1 VPSPQTSLRHRLLRR
16 PFPSNPRPQQL
27 RRRNP
32 AHSKLLQPS
41 PPPPRPNGKLTETR
55 ITEAGFLLL
64 EDGTLFRGRISGATG
79 SSLLPA
85 VAEVVFTTN
94 MTGYQEVFTDPSYRG
109 QIVVMTAPQIGN
121 YGVNAEDPESSAP
134 QVAGVVVREL
144 SQTFSNWRATGGLGA
159 WLAAAQ
165 VPVITEVDTRRL
177 TRHLRSVGVMR
188 GVIAAGDEPD
198 ETSRAALEACPSMVG
213 LDLASRVSTRQR
225 YSWGDPRARHHI
237 VAYDYGIK
245 RNILRLFD
253 ERDCRVTVVPAATP
267 ADVVL
272 SEEPDGI
279 FLSNGPG
286 DPDAVAYAPAII
298 RALTSAGIPTFGIC
312 LGHQLLGLSFGGST
326 AKMPYGHRGGNHPVK
341 EVETGK
347 VLITSQNHG
356 FAVEGDERTVKG
368 AGALEVTH
376 VNLNDGTIEGLRH
389 RELPVF
395 GVQYH
400 PEAAPGPHDARP
412 LFQEFLS
419 ALGGSLR

>member
-1 VPSPQTSLRHRLLRR
+1 
-16 PFPSNPRPQQL
+16 
-27 RRRNP
+27 
-32 AHSKLLQPS
+32 
-41 PPPPRPNGKLTETR
+41 
-55 ITEAGFLLL
+55 
-64 EDGTLFRGRISGATG
+64 
-79 SSLLPA
+79 
-85 VAEVVFTTN
+85 

-121 YGVNAEDPESSAP
+121 YGINLEDPESSAP

-144 SQTFSNWRATGGLGA
+144 SGTYSNWRATGGLGG

-165 VPVITEVDTRRL
+165 VPILQDVDTRRL

-188 GVIAAGDEPD
+188 GVIGGGEEPD
-198 ETSRAALEACPSMVG
+198 AASRAALEACPSMEG
-213 LDLASRVSTRQR
+213 LDLASRVSTREA
-225 YSWGDPRARHHI
+225 YTWGDPQARHHI

-245 RNILRLFD
+245 RNILRLFG
-253 ERDCRVTVVPAATP
+253 ENDCRVTVVPAATSVE
-267 ADVVL
+267 AAL
-272 SEEPDGI
+272 EEDPDGI

-286 DPDAVAYAPAII
+286 DPDAVAYAPEII
-298 RALTSAGIPTFGIC
+298 RGLTSRGIPTFGIC
-312 LGHQLLGLSFGGST
+312 LGHQLLGLTFGGST

-356 FAVEGDERTVKG
+356 FAVEGDESSVKG
-368 AGALEVTH
+368 AGDLEVTH

-419 ALGGSLR
+419 ALRGAVR

>member
-1 VPSPQTSLRHRLLRR
+1 
-16 PFPSNPRPQQL
+16 
-27 RRRNP
+27 
-32 AHSKLLQPS
+32 
-41 PPPPRPNGKLTETR
+41 LTAEIR
-55 ITEAGFLLL
+55 IKEPGFLLL
-64 EDGTLFRGRISGATG
+64 EDGTLFRGRMAGSATA
-79 SSLLPA
+79 LLPA

-94 MTGYQEVFTDPSYRG
+94 MTGYQEVFSDPSYRG

-121 YGVNAEDPESSAP
+121 YGINGEDPESNAP

-144 SQTFSNWRATGGLGA
+144 SETYSNWRATGGLGT
-159 WLAAAQ
+159 WLAASQ
-165 VPVITEVDTRRL
+165 VPIIQDVDTRRL

-188 GVIAAGDEPD
+188 GVIGAGVEPD
-198 ETSRAALEACPSMVG
+198 EASRAALEACPSMEG
-213 LDLASRVSTRQR
+213 LDLASRVSTRES
-225 YSWGDPRARHHI
+225 YTWGDPQSRHHI

-253 ERDCRVTVVPAATP
+253 ENDCRVTVVPADTP
-267 ADVVL
+267 AEAAL

-286 DPDAVAYAPAII
+286 DPDAVTYAPEII
-298 RALTSAGIPTFGIC
+298 RTLTSNGVPIFGIC
-312 LGHQLLGLSFGGST
+312 LGHQLLGLTFGGST
-326 AKMPYGHRGGNHPVK
+326 VKMPYGHRGGNHPVK
-341 EVETGK
+341 AVESGR

-356 FAVEGDERTVKG
+356 FAVEGDETSVKG
-368 AGALEVTH
+368 ASDLEVTH

-389 RELPVF
+389 RSLPVF

-419 ALGGSLR
+419 ALRGAVR

>member
-1 VPSPQTSLRHRLLRR
+1 MI
-16 PFPSNPRPQQL
+16 
-27 RRRNP
+27 
-32 AHSKLLQPS
+32 
-41 PPPPRPNGKLTETR
+41 ETQ
-55 ITEAGFLLL
+55 ITEPGFLLL
-64 EDGTLFRGRISGATG
+64 EDGTLFRGRIAGAAD

-121 YGVNAEDPESSAP
+121 YGINAEDPESAAP
-134 QVAGVVVREL
+134 QIAGVVVREL
-144 SQTFSNWRATGGLGA
+144 SRTYSNWRATGGLDA

-165 VPVITEVDTRRL
+165 VPAITDVDTRRL

-188 GVIAAGDEPD
+188 GVIGAGLEPD
-198 ETSRAALEACPSMVG
+198 DASRAALEACPSMEG
-213 LDLASRVSTRQR
+213 LDLASRVSTRER

-245 RNILRLFD
+245 RNILRLFA
-253 ERDCRVTVVPAATP
+253 EKDCRVTVVPADTP
-267 ADVVL
+267 ADKAL
-272 SEEPDGI
+272 AEEPDGI

-286 DPDAVAYAPAII
+286 DPDAVAYAPDII
-298 RALTSAGIPTFGIC
+298 RGLTSTGIPTFGIC
-312 LGHQLLGLSFGGST
+312 LGHQLLGLTFGGST
-326 AKMPYGHRGGNHPVK
+326 VKMPYGHRGGNHPVK

-356 FAVEGDERTVKG
+356 FAVEGDERSVKG
-368 AGALEVTH
+368 AGELEVTH

-389 RELPVF
+389 RALPVF

-419 ALGGSLR
+419 ALKGSPR